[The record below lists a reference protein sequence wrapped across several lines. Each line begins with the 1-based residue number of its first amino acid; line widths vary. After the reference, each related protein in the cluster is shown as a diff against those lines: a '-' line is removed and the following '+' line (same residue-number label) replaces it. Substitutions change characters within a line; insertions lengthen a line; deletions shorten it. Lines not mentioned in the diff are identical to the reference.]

1 MLSVGLSFGL
11 RRTFLMQQRD
21 LTNINKKNRAE
32 RLYFSLLPLFGKYR
46 LEEYIR
52 RALMF
57 GGVLL

>member
-21 LTNINKKNRAE
+21 LMNTDKNRAE
-32 RLYFSLLPLFGKYR
+32 RLYFRLLPLFRKYR